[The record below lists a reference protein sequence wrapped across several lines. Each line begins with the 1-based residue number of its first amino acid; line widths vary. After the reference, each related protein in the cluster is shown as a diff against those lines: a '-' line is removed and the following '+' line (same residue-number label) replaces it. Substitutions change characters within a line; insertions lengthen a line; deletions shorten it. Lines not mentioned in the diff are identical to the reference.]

1 MKRKNQLLAA
11 LVATVSLATASV
23 ASAGALWEFTSAGNS
38 FSNGTWN
45 FATAFSVTSDISAT
59 GLGYYADPI
68 NGFVDANQVAL
79 YKCDDATCTTTGTLI
94 ASATVDN
101 TYPLTGHFRYVT
113 IAPVLLQAGE
123 SYEVAGVS
131 HSTNYTWD
139 DPGFATDSAITLIAL
154 GGQVGRWQAGSSPDF
169 LNYGQNDLGGRDGY
183 WGPNVFVGEPTF
195 ATPEPASL
203 VLVALGLAGLGA
215 ARRRQRDA

>member
-1 MKRKNQLLAA
+1 MKRKNQLLAS
-11 LVATVSLATASV
+11 LVAAVGLATASA

-38 FSNGTWN
+38 YSNGTWD
-45 FATAFSVTSDISAT
+45 FATAFSVTSDITAT
-59 GLGYYADPI
+59 GLGYYADPT
-68 NGFVDANQVAL
+68 NGFVDANEVAL
-79 YKCDDATCTTTGTLI
+79 YKCADAACTTTGTLI

-101 TYPLTGHFRYVT
+101 TYPLLGHFRYVT

-139 DPGFATDSAITLIAL
+139 DPGFGTDSAISLIAL
-154 GGQVGRWQAGSSPDF
+154 GGQVGRWQSGASPDF
-169 LNYGQNDLGGRDGY
+169 LNFGQADLGGRDGY
-183 WGPNVFVGEPTF
+183 WGPNVFVGTPTF

-203 VLVALGLAGLGA
+203 ALMAFGLAGLGA
-215 ARRRQRDA
+215 ARRKQRNA